1 MATLPLVMRPSAPG
15 AAVLAAQPPGRTAPE
30 RGPVRLPGPDRS
42 AATGPRSAV
51 RSWPLL
57 VLAAP
62 AAAEVW
68 TGWVGIAARTG
79 FGLISPLPGIWPSLH
94 IYTTIT
100 LPVGVEAYA
109 VYALRAWLA
118 PAGAV
123 SQRTRR
129 FARQSAIF
137 SFALGG
143 AGQVAYRLLEQAGI
157 TRAVGCYHHRVLPAG
172 PGPRDG
178 DHARA
183 HAARRRDGHGAR
195 TRRSR
200 GPAPRSVRG
209 PGPRGPGPVRSG
221 PGGRHER
228 DRSAAPDQADVPL
241 GSRRC
246 RPGQAAC
253 SRNRKGRY
261 RPGPPARREADRRG
275 AARLAASPARGRRTR
290 LQRGPERPRAN
301 GQR

>member
-1 MATLPLVMRPSAPG
+1 MAALPAGSDRSG
-15 AAVLAAQPPGRTAPE
+15 ARGSGTGGPAAGPA
-30 RGPVRLPGPDRS
+30 PVRSVAADRS
-42 AATGPRSAV
+42 GAV
-51 RSWPLL
+51 RDRRRTIRSWPLL
-57 VLAAP
+57 VLAVP

-68 TGWVGIAARTG
+68 SGWVGIAQKTG
-79 FGLISPLPGIWPSLH
+79 FGAGPPAAGHLVLAPPGHGHHPPGRRRVLRGLRAARLAGHRARDQRPDPPVRQVVRDLLLRARHGRAGRLPPDGPGRVTRAPWGI
-94 IYTTIT
+94 TTLVSC
-100 LPVGVEAYA
+100 LPVLVLGMGT
-109 VYALRAWLA
+109 ALAHML
-118 PAGAV
+118 
-123 SQRTRR
+123 
-129 FARQSAIF
+129 
-137 SFALGG
+137 
-143 AGQVAYRLLEQAGI
+143 
-157 TRAVGCYHHRVLPAG
+157 
-172 PGPRDG
+172 RD
-178 DHARA
+178 DA
-183 HAARRRDGHGAR
+183 DGHGAR

-253 SRNRKGRY
+253 SRDRKGRY

>member
-1 MATLPLVMRPSAPG
+1 MGVSPHLPEIWDRVRPD
-15 AAVLAAQPPGRTAPE
+15 LAAAGNLALAAHRHDDHPAGPRRGIRGVRARPGRRRQPADTPL
-30 RGPVRLPGPDRS
+30 RP
-42 AATGPRSAV
+42 AV
-51 RSWPLL
+51 RNLL
-57 VLAAP
+57 
-62 AAAEVW
+62 
-68 TGWVGIAARTG
+68 
-79 FGLISPLPGIWPSLH
+79 
-94 IYTTIT
+94 
-100 LPVGVEAYA
+100 
-109 VYALRAWLA
+109 LRARRRRAGRLS
-118 PAGAV
+118 PAGAG
-123 SQRTRR
+123 RDNP
-129 FARQSAIF
+129 
-137 SFALGG
+137 
-143 AGQVAYRLLEQAGI
+143 
-157 TRAVGCYHHRVLPAG
+157 RAVGCYHHRVLPAG

-200 GPAPRSVRG
+200 GPAPRPVRG

-228 DRSAAPDQADVPL
+228 ERSAAPNQADVPL

-253 SRNRKGRY
+253 SRDREGRY
-261 RPGPPARREADRRG
+261 RPGPPARREADRRR